1 MKQLGRKTP
10 TILNLA
16 WASALFWDGR
26 AETLEEQAAGPMQN
40 PAEMNGTMNEIVH
53 KLQNV
58 PAYRRMF
65 EAAYPGEGIT
75 PFTITKA
82 IATFERTIVSHVA
95 PFDYWI
101 AGREDAISDSAKRGF
116 VLFNGKANC
125 AVCHSG
131 WSFTDG
137 SFHDVGLPSPDI
149 GRGKQLPSIPKMQH
163 AFKTPTLR
171 NIDQRAPYMHDGS
184 LATLQKV
191 VDFYQ
196 EGGTNRASKSKD
208 MKALNLTA
216 EEKID
221 LVAFLKTLTSGDPV
235 PAVPALPR
243 Q

>member
-1 MKQLGRKTP
+1 
-10 TILNLA
+10 
-16 WASALFWDGR
+16 
-26 AETLEEQAAGPMQN
+26 
-40 PAEMNGTMNEIVH
+40 
-53 KLQNV
+53 
-58 PAYRRMF
+58 
-65 EAAYPGEGIT
+65 
-75 PFTITKA
+75 
-82 IATFERTIVSHVA
+82 
-95 PFDYWI
+95 
-101 AGREDAISDSAKRGF
+101 
-116 VLFNGKANC
+116 
-125 AVCHSG
+125 
-131 WSFTDG
+131 
-137 SFHDVGLPSPDI
+137 VGLPSSDI
-149 GRGKQLPSIPKMQH
+149 GRGKLVPNVAKMQH